1 MAWRTVIDMHGAF
14 IDCPI
19 AICGKKTEQ
28 KSCFC
33 VENKFLIVKFWRSV
47 MVWIVNLK
55 VLQSDSN
62 FFRVSETLSCTRYN
76 HSFCSSSISNFSA
89 KFPTPTSK
97 KKNPLQRSW
106 CHVLLVVLGMLPRIN
121 SDLHPEI
128 SREQQHRWV
137 ACSPVHLWEMFFH
150 SIATAYHDSH
160 SNYDLRVS
168 AENESQKK
176 TILCRARFRPDRG
189 ELTRLLEEIPSAG
202 VR

>member
-1 MAWRTVIDMHGAF
+1 MI
-14 IDCPI
+14 
-19 AICGKKTEQ
+19 
-28 KSCFC
+28 
-33 VENKFLIVKFWRSV
+33 
-47 MVWIVNLK
+47 WIVNLK
-55 VLQSDSN
+55 VLQNDSN

-89 KFPTPTSK
+89 KFPAPTSK

-150 SIATAYHDSH
+150 GLSRFALKLRPQSLSLRMSRKKKQSCVEHDSVQIGA
-160 SNYDLRVS
+160 SSRVCWKRS
-168 AENESQKK
+168 
-176 TILCRARFRPDRG
+176 LRG
-189 ELTRLLEEIPSAG
+189 EYDRISPELTLLQRRTFVMRDHVWLIW
-202 VR
+202 